1 MKFHGS
7 VSVGDRGQIVIPVD
21 VREALNIRPGDKLLI
36 FKAPVKD
43 ALVVAKP
50 ESFEKHVQEMNE
62 QAEKLREHINEDK

>member
-21 VREALNIRPGDKLLI
+21 VRDALNIKPGDKLLI
-36 FKAPVKD
+36 FNAPAKD

-50 ESFEKHVQEMNE
+50 ESFEKHVQEMNDH
-62 QAEKLREHINEDK
+62 AEKLREQINGDK